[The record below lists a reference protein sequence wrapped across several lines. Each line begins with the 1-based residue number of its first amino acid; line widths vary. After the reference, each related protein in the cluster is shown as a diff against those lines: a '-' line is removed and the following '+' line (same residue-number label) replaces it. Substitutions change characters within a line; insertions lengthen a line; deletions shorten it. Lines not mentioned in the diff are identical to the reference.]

1 VIWASRSPLDWRHSI
16 AMHYDAAMSKPAS
29 NGPLAGESLP
39 QHGGQP
45 DLRGCNGCTDCCHL
59 PEIAVTDEEAAEL
72 RTLHAAF
79 PQHLKALIMVPDT
92 AHAGWQMMQGPCVF
106 RQVDTPLTAGGCR
119 IHDHRPSSCAIFS
132 CRLLLD
138 LKRANSV

>member
-1 VIWASRSPLDWRHSI
+1 
-16 AMHYDAAMSKPAS
+16 MHYDADMSMQTS

-39 QHGGQP
+39 QHGGHP
-45 DLRGCNGCTDCCHL
+45 DLSGCNGCTDCCHL

-72 RTLHAAF
+72 RIRHADF
-79 PQHLKALIMVPDT
+79 PHPLKPLIIAPDT
-92 AHAGWQMMQGPCVF
+92 THERWQIMQGPCVF
-106 RQVDTPLTAGGCR
+106 RQVDAPLTAGGCR

-138 LKRANSV
+138 LKRANRV